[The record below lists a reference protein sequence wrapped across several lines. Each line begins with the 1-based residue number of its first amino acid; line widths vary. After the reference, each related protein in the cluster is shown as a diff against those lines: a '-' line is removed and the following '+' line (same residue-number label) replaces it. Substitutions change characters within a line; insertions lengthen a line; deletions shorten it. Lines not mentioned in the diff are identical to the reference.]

1 MATFEKTK
9 TVKTGRRTVRV
20 IGSALFGPNPTHTT
34 IAVNGQIQPVGKIIE
49 VSEPEAREF
58 IARGL
63 VVDATEAEVAAA
75 GAAIVVAPVSPN
87 ANWTDA
93 A

>member
-1 MATFEKTK
+1 MTTLEKTK

-20 IGSALFGPNPTHTT
+20 IGKVSFDPAVGHTT
-34 IAVNGQIQPVGKIIE
+34 FLLNGQIQPVDNVVE
-49 VSEPEAREF
+49 VSESEAREL

-75 GAAIVVAPVSPN
+75 GAVIAVAPVSEH
-87 ANWTDA
+87 ATWTDA